1 MMSAV
6 GWSSATPGWLSASL
20 MWTRPILHRPQRAY
34 LPPVWSPPPAPPLV
48 VIVADSLP
56 PPAAWSLCLACD
68 SELEGVPFSRRTGL
82 CQSCHRTNDTSRLSF
97 YAMAMAFWRKMHRT
111 GFRRSMFTTAP
122 SPWQV
127 TLLRLAQIL
136 LGFRSTLTSIGTP
149 REGADV
155 KLSTSPEDLR
165 AMMSGAKPMST
176 HVRQRLATIGH
187 QWFRDLRAME
197 RDEDED
203 EDLDTE
209 DDDA

>member
-1 MMSAV
+1 MMNAV
-6 GWSSATPGWLSASL
+6 GWSSATPGWLATGL
-20 MWTRPILHRPQRAY
+20 MWARPTPTAYRPAAVQ
-34 LPPVWSPPPAPPLV
+34 LPPAWKPAPLPV
-48 VIVADSLP
+48 TVTPVAGTLP

-68 SELEGVPFSRRTGL
+68 TELEGVPFSRRTGL
-82 CQSCHRTNDTSRLSF
+82 CQSCHKTNDTSRLSF

-136 LGFRSTLTSIGTP
+136 LGFRSTLTSIGTA

-165 AMMSGAKPMST
+165 AMMSGAQPISN

-197 RDEDED
+197 RT
-203 EDLDTE
+203 EDLDYDEE
-209 DDDA
+209 DGDA